1 MAGFYEDVSAVAL
14 GWKHNPVPFDS
25 TLNQSKM
32 AWMWGSPDI
41 LQLFSNIPIS
51 KCYSDFYSSNEED
64 FNSENAKKLD
74 EWVFQ
79 RTTVFFLKIN
89 FKKNFRNMF

>member
-25 TLNQSKM
+25 TMKQAKM

-41 LQLFSNIPIS
+41 CALFLDILPIKFYFDS
-51 KCYSDFYSSNEED
+51 YSANEED
-64 FNSENAKKLD
+64 FNSEQAELLD
-74 EWVFQ
+74 EWVFE
-79 RTTVFFLKIN
+79 RVKVIIYSYL
-89 FKKNFRNMF
+89 